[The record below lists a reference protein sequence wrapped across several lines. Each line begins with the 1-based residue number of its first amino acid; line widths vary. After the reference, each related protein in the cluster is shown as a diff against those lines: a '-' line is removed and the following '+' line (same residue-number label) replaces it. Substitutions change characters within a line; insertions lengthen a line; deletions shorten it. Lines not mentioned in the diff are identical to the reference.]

1 MCGKMGENEVDSMKN
16 MMTMAVYYVV
26 ADVFDVDAMDLDAAT
41 DLEKDLHVTP
51 AMQIELYESVG
62 EMFNGFKLD
71 LQHAHSVQEIVD
83 QIVTIEQNLT
93 IH

>member
-1 MCGKMGENEVDSMKN
+1 MGKNEVDSMKN

-26 ADVFDVDAMDLDAAT
+26 ADVFDVDAMDLDATT
-41 DLEKDLHVTP
+41 DLDKDLHVTP

-71 LQHAHSVQEIVD
+71 LQQAHSVQEIVD